1 MKKIGIIIALALVIT
16 VSGAYATWNYTV
28 ANGNVEN
35 AEDTVTIGITAMTET
50 ELQSGTITIKENTVG
65 IEIDDDGSH
74 NANLK
79 LSGRLV
85 ITFSGNS
92 GVDTPVKG
100 LNLKCSAS
108 DNCGQYNGAD
118 VFKYT
123 EITAD
128 REVGVGTDQNAAYAE
143 WVIEG
148 ETLKNL
154 IALNGT
160 VSAPTAA
167 DYNNLK
173 TAISNKTITVTVSAV
188 S

>member
-28 ANGNVEN
+28 ANGNVEA
-35 AEDTVTIGITAMTET
+35 AEDEVTIGLTTMTET
-50 ELQSGTITIKENTVG
+50 ELSNGTITVKENTVT
-65 IEIDDDGSH
+65 IEVDDDGDH
-74 NANLK
+74 NAKLT

-85 ITFSGNS
+85 ITFSGNA
-92 GVDTPVKG
+92 GLDTPVNG

-123 EITAD
+123 EISAD
-128 REVGVGTDQNAAYAE
+128 REVGTGTDQNAAYAE

-148 ETLKNL
+148 DDLAQL

-160 VSAPTAA
+160 VSAPLSS